1 MRLLTVIFTL
11 LLTFYSFSQN
21 EIIINQ
27 SHQSIFSVNSSYSS
41 LALNNEAN
49 LYYKKLWSGF
59 ADSPE
64 YAQFTIFG
72 PVKNKK
78 IGLGLNLNRQQS
90 GIFSYVNALG
100 SLAYKVK
107 LNDNNVLSFGLQAGV
122 KRLQINFSKINAL
135 HPDEFIGYPT
145 LQTSTLPTADFS
157 VNYKHKSLL
166 VFVSANQLLSGKFFY
181 TDATYQSTLKSQV
194 VPYYLLG
201 TKWDKSINNQFA
213 NSVTLIIRS
222 HQGLPVQ
229 AELSDVVTWNNKIS
243 LGLGYRQTY
252 NAYVLGRVQ
261 LTNDLLIGYSYEY
274 GVNRINKYSNGGH
287 EINLSYKFGS
297 GFKSNENSKKT
308 SNKAVTELYEQI
320 DKVDQKLEENTKR
333 VDTLDKNVKKL
344 NEDFKNIKK
353 QSLNQ
358 IEIKRLVDSLKTF
371 VEMQNEGSG
380 IDKTKHLN
388 NNKSNKRYGAIVNY
402 EDADKYKNITKAKYN
417 VVYGVFKQ
425 YNNAKEYIK
434 LLARDHAINTELL
447 QLEGSVNNS
456 YYYVVD
462 KIHKTTLDET
472 VTQLKNIRAIVAQK
486 TEPITNGLPWV
497 LIMIEQ

>member
-1 MRLLTVIFTL
+1 MVHF
-11 LLTFYSFSQN
+11 SFSQN

-27 SHQSIFSVNSSYSS
+27 YHQSIFSVNSSFSS
-41 LALNNEAN
+41 LANYNEAN
-49 LYYKKLWSGF
+49 VYYKKLWSGF
-59 ADSPE
+59 SDSPE
-64 YAQFTIFG
+64 YAQFTIYG

-107 LNDNNVLSFGLQAGV
+107 LNDNNILSFGLQAGV

-181 TDATYQSTLKSQV
+181 NDATYQSTLKSQV
-194 VPYYLLG
+194 VPYYTAG
-201 TKWDKSINNQFA
+201 AKWDKSINNNFS
-213 NSVTLIIRS
+213 NSVVLVMRS

-229 AELSDVVTWNNKIS
+229 ADLSNVITWNYKIS

-252 NAYVLGRVQ
+252 SAYVLSRIQ
-261 LTNDLLIGYSYEY
+261 LTNDLLVGYSYEY
-274 GVNRINKYSNGGH
+274 GLNKTNNYTNGGH
-287 EINLSYKFGS
+287 EINLSYRFGS
-297 GFKSNENSKKT
+297 GFKSSESSKKP

-344 NEDFKNIKK
+344 NEDFKNIKE

-358 IEIKRLVDSLKTF
+358 NEIKRLVDSLKVF
-371 VEMQNEGSG
+371 DDILNNGYGE
-380 IDKTKHLN
+380 DKTKHLN
-388 NNKSNKRYGAIVNY
+388 NNKTNKRYGAIVNY

-434 LLARDHAINTELL
+434 LLARDHSINTELL

-472 VTQLKNIRAIVAQK
+472 VTQLKNIRANVAQK
-486 TEPITNGLPWV
+486 KEPVTNGLPWV